1 MKNENVNND
10 KNNEFIESEIL
21 LIEDEAGSQFEFYLV
36 ATLQYKDDWY
46 VCLEPTEPTEGVE
59 DGEILIL
66 EVKSDEEGNDLFV
79 TVENE
84 KIIQEVFSEFLKM
97 QEEHDQA

>member
-46 VCLEPTEPTEGVE
+46 VCLEPTELTEGIE

-97 QEEHDQA
+97 QEEYDQA

>member
-46 VCLEPTEPTEGVE
+46 VCLEPTEPTGGVE

-97 QEEHDQA
+97 QEEHNQA